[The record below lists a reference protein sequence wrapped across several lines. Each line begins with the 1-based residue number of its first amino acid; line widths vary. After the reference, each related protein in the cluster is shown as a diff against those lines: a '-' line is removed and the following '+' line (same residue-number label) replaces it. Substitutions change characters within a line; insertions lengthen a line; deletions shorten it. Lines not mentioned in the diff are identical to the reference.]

1 MRRFAGPLILDA
13 DGVFLSER
21 PYWNAALGTALQ
33 AHGLAGR
40 VRGRWDCL
48 ADLAFGPFGLQ
59 RVTKSAGCNS
69 NWDLAAVLVR
79 ALDDEAWRGVVDEML
94 AAENREIEAMQALRA
109 AAARLL
115 RCEVNGH
122 DPLSQFGIERQSE
135 FFASVVDRFQAVLT
149 GDASLGWN
157 FERWQLKEPW
167 EDTTRALSNLQETGY
182 TLRVCTGR
190 HRAEIEAPIRSLRL
204 EPYLLPS
211 EITSADETDRAESLS
226 GQGSLGKPHWFAP
239 ACATVGFQEAL
250 GALENRSGLSG
261 VAGYVGDAWADFA
274 AVEACRDL
282 GLDLTYVHV
291 RSGVTSR
298 DQERI
303 IAESKATLAVITRL
317 AVLGSLL
324 VENRT

>member
-1 MRRFAGPLILDA
+1 
-13 DGVFLSER
+13 
-21 PYWNAALGTALQ
+21 
-33 AHGLAGR
+33 
-40 VRGRWDCL
+40 
-48 ADLAFGPFGLQ
+48 
-59 RVTKSAGCNS
+59 
-69 NWDLAAVLVR
+69 
-79 ALDDEAWRGVVDEML
+79 
-94 AAENREIEAMQALRA
+94 
-109 AAARLL
+109 
-115 RCEVNGH
+115 
-122 DPLSQFGIERQSE
+122 
-135 FFASVVDRFQAVLT
+135 
-149 GDASLGWN
+149 
-157 FERWQLKEPW
+157 
-167 EDTTRALSNLQETGY
+167 
-182 TLRVCTGR
+182 LRVCTGR